1 MPRRCSAVRACAGQ
15 RTASPLPIRGLGTDS
30 VAQLLAHVKLL
41 LRRRATGMAALNAGL
56 PAEAVRHFSKDRP
69 RRGSRPAGRRRSF
82 QARPHR
88 RTSRS
93 RCTGGSELAAAA
105 RRRRGGRR
113 TSAAATAAAVLR
125 LESTSPNGWQFFYFL
140 EIFLIFY
147 CMTCGSHCQFECQF
161 AFNSFLAHIATNFAN
176 SGGYLRSKHKVVVFR
191 NFT

>member
-1 MPRRCSAVRACAGQ
+1 MCSSDLGRAPFLQGPALKGIAPGREAPLVPGSPPPSDEQEQMHGRQRACSGRQA
-15 RTASPLPIRGLGTDS
+15 TA
-30 VAQLLAHVKLL
+30 
-41 LRRRATGMAALNAGL
+41 
-56 PAEAVRHFSKDRP
+56 
-69 RRGSRPAGRRRSF
+69 
-82 QARPHR
+82 
-88 RTSRS
+88 
-93 RCTGGSELAAAA
+93 
-105 RRRRGGRR
+105 GGRR